1 MGRTLSLVTSE
12 TTTNMNPLMLIPLMA
27 MSCAAAPGVVY
38 HGAALPLAHA
48 GVVATHSVT
57 HNVPSAV
64 EYKQVGDTVAV
75 GHPLVHAAVPGY
87 TVGGEIRTVSET
99 DALPLVAHAGVY
111 AHHGLLHAPLAVV
124 KAEDAEEAD
133 KTVAIHTIPTAYTTG
148 HVLGAP
154 VVPHLGLGLGYH
166 GLGLG
171 YAGLPIV
178 AAEAAAEEPAAEVA
192 EE

>member
-1 MGRTLSLVTSE
+1 MGTKATA
-12 TTTNMNPLMLIPLMA
+12 IPLMA
-27 MSCAAAPGVVY
+27 MSCAAAPAAGVVAL
-38 HGAALPLAHA
+38 HGAALPLHA

-87 TVGGEIRTVSET
+87 TVAGEIRTVSDVDT
-99 DALPLVAHAGVY
+99 LPLVAHSGVY
-111 AHHGLLHAPLAVV
+111 THTGLIHSPLALAPAVV
-124 KAEDAEEAD
+124 KAEDADEEA
-133 KTVAIHTIPTAYTTG
+133 KTVAIHALPTAYTTG

-171 YAGLPIV
+171 YHGLPLI
-178 AAEAAAEEPAAEVA
+178 AAAAEEPAAEAA